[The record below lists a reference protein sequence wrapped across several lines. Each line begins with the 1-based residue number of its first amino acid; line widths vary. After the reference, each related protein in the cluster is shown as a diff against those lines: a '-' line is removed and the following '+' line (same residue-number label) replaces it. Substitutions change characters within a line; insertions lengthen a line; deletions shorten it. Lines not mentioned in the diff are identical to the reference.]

1 MKRSISLWL
10 GLAALALTPALAQV
24 PAAMGKI
31 HGHVTNP
38 TGISTSNGAI
48 SLSTDNGHTNK
59 FTFPVDA
66 NGDYKGEAAPGTYSV
81 IYRAPDTPAD
91 KMVDEIENVKVV
103 IGQDTQQDVDM
114 SRKEFIDKLTP
125 EQKKQLDE
133 IKKKNAAA
141 LSANAVIKGLN
152 ADLRV
157 VMQDIKDADN
167 SRFTA
172 AQQLTG
178 TPTKAELEAKSDE
191 IRTAKYTEVETLML
205 KDTAAKPDASVL
217 WAQLCKGQIGL
228 KKFDDAETSCKK
240 ALDLEAE
247 SKKPNPQTQGAAG
260 SDLGEVYARN
270 GKVPEANAA
279 YDAAAKV
286 NPAQAYLYLKNEA
299 VIFSQ
304 MGNAD
309 AQVAAADEAIKAD
322 PTQALPYYLKGQGLI
337 GKATFKDVVD
347 PKTHAKSQLIVLPDE
362 CLAAYQK
369 YLELAPTGTYSSD
382 VKGILAQANEKL
394 DTSFKAAKTKK

>member
-38 TGISTSNGAI
+38 VGTPTTTGTV
-48 SLSTDNGHTNK
+48 SLSNDGNRTNK
-59 FTFPVDA
+59 YTFPVDS
-66 NGDYKGEAAPGTYSV
+66 NGDYKGEGMPGTYTV

-91 KMVDEIENVKVV
+91 KMVDQIENVRLLT
-103 IGQDTQQDVDM
+103 GQDILQDIDM
-114 SRKEFIDKLTP
+114 SRKEFIDRLSP
-125 EQKKQLDE
+125 EEKKNLEE

-141 LSANAVIKGLN
+141 LSANKVIQGLN

-157 VMQDIKDADN
+157 VMQDIKDAD
-167 SRFTA
+167 A
-172 AQQLTG
+172 ARIAAAAQLTG
-178 TPTKAELEAKSDE
+178 TPTKQELDAKAEE
-191 IRTAKYTEVETLML
+191 IRTAKFTEVETLML

-228 KKFDDAETSCKK
+228 KKYDEAETSCKK
-240 ALDLEAE
+240 ALDLEAT

-260 SDLGEVYARN
+260 SDLGEVYARS

-279 YDAAAKV
+279 YDAAAKI
-286 NPAQAYLYLKNEA
+286 NPPQAYLYLKNEA

-304 MGNAD
+304 VGNAD
-309 AQVAAADEAIKAD
+309 AQAAAADEAIKAD
-322 PTQALPYYLKGQGLI
+322 PTQPLPYYLKGQGLI
-337 GKATFKDVVD
+337 GKATFKEVVD
-347 PKTHAKSQLIVLPDE
+347 PKTHAKSQVIVLPDD

-369 YLELAPTGTYSSD
+369 YLELAPTGTYSND
-382 VKGILAQANEKL
+382 VKGILAQAGQKQ